1 MCAES
6 LMSAGDFHQL
16 EKLGWDRGGDLACSQ
31 LLRVLFGCECGWT
44 WVRGSAGTCLS
55 FAAAASRRARAGAS
69 WRPSPGAVRLLLGV
83 AGGSLPKP
91 RARLR
96 DDGSPGP
103 ERNRHQGGLWAW
115 SRLQACAVIVVG
127 EAGLGTGGSTTP
139 NRAVPESPGVHN
151 GPGPT
156 RSAAARAP
164 GLRWERRSWRLGAR
178 GLARPGRGSL
188 QGAGLQP
195 GPLRAALRR
204 AAPRPSNRG
213 VGSPLTSSRGRRGAG
228 SLAPPPA
235 LSRTCSAGTP
245 ALFSAPLSPQ
255 PVTARCDTS

>member
-6 LMSAGDFHQL
+6 LMSAGDFHHL
-16 EKLGWDRGGDLACSQ
+16 EKLGWDRGGDLACFQ
-31 LLRVLFGCECGWT
+31 LLRVLFGCECGWA

-55 FAAAASRRARAGAS
+55 LAAAASRLPRAGAGAT

-103 ERNRHQGGLWAW
+103 ERNRHHGGLWAW
-115 SRLQACAVIVVG
+115 SRLQACAVIAAG

-139 NRAVPESPGVHN
+139 NQAVPESPGVHHE
-151 GPGPT
+151 PGPT
-156 RSAAARAP
+156 RSAAAQAP

-188 QGAGLQP
+188 QGAGLR
-195 GPLRAALRR
+195 LRAIRAALRR

-213 VGSPLTSSRGRRGAG
+213 AGSPLTSSRGGRGAR
-228 SLAPPPA
+228 SPAPPPA
-235 LSRTCSAGTP
+235 RLSRTCSAGTP
-245 ALFSAPLSPQ
+245 ALFSAPLSP
-255 PVTARCDTS
+255 PTCNS